1 MPAKKKFGN
10 TLAELLGE
18 KKRTTYSSEQLTNIA
33 FPVGGIGTGCVSLG
47 GWGQLRDWEI
57 FGRPGKGNT
66 FNFSFFS
73 IYAKQDGVEAVARV
87 LQGPVHGPL
96 TGSGNGHHGRA
107 IGAGLP
113 HFRSNTFTGEYPFG
127 RVDLEDRDFPLQASV
142 EAFNPFI
149 PLDDFNSGLPAAI
162 FLIHAKNPGRK
173 KVSAVLYASL
183 ENRVGHPE
191 PGMNVNSIKKDNN
204 VRGIMMTSEK
214 YEASPRFGSMALAT
228 TWQNTSIMTRM
239 QNMQWFDGL
248 TWFWDRVSEGKMLE
262 LNDPTPT
269 KDGET
274 SIGVI
279 SIKFQLKQKESIT
292 IPIIITWHFPYN
304 ASSWSS
310 CTDKSCSGPVWKNY
324 YATKFANAWAVA
336 KYIGRNL
343 DHLEKR
349 SREFQKAFF
358 ESTYPASVLDAA
370 GSQISTLKTPTCLR
384 LEDGTFWAWEG
395 TCDDTGCCAGTCS
408 HVWNYTQAMPYLFPD
423 VERTAREADY
433 KYTLRDKGRM
443 LFRQTL
449 PLGDKVAETMPPAA
463 DGQMGNVLRFYR
475 DWKICGGD
483 NWLKK
488 WWSKVRESLEF
499 AWVHWDADKDGV
511 MEGVQHN
518 TYDIEFYGPNTM
530 MGSLY
535 LAALR
540 AGEEI
545 SNYLGEPEK
554 AKEYRAI
561 FESGRKWIDKNLF
574 NGEWYEQ
581 KVLPRAIETAPKDFS
596 VVINPANIPKE
607 DEFPKYQ
614 YGKGCL
620 SDQLLGQWCAYM
632 YGLGDLFEPEN
643 IKKTAHSIFKYNFKK
658 EFFDYANPQRIYA
671 QDADSGTLLCSWN
684 RGGRPEFPF
693 PYSNE
698 VWTGIEYAVA
708 ALLIYTGYIK
718 EGLLVTKAARD
729 RHDGT
734 RRNPWDEYECGH
746 HYARAMS
753 SYSLLLALSGFQYS
767 APEAHIIF
775 NPKLNAKKF
784 QTFFS
789 VASGWGTYR
798 QTIHDKTLTIKIKI
812 TEGELCLNGVSVVS
826 PLSPCRKRIFITA
839 FQKDKLIKKGYE
851 KSAKS
856 IRIEFD
862 KTIKIT
868 EKTPLCIMITH

>member
-1 MPAKKKFGN
+1 MPAKKK
-10 TLAELLGE
+10 TSDKIRDLLRE
-18 KKRTTYSSEQLTNIA
+18 KKRTIYSGEQLANIA
-33 FPVGGIGTGCVSLG
+33 FPVGGIGTGCVSFG

-73 IYAKQDGVEAVARV
+73 MYAKPEGGQGFARV
-87 LQGPVHGPL
+87 LQGPMHGPL
-96 TGSGNGHHGRA
+96 TGTGSGHYGRA

-113 HFRSNTFTGEYPFG
+113 HFRSNTFAGEYPFG
-127 RVDLEDRDFPLQASV
+127 RVDLQDNDFPLKVSV

-149 PLDDFNSGLPAAI
+149 PLDDYNSGLPAAI
-162 FLIHAKNPGRK
+162 FFIHAKNPGRK

-191 PGMNVNSIKKDNN
+191 PGMNVNSKKKDNN
-204 VRGIMMTSEK
+204 VQGIMMTSEK
-214 YEASPRFGSMALAT
+214 YDASSPKFGSMALAT
-228 TWQNTSIMTRM
+228 TRQNTSIMTRM

-262 LNDPTPT
+262 LNDATPT

-274 SIGVI
+274 NIGVI
-279 SIKFQLKQKESIT
+279 SMKFELKPKESIT
-292 IPIIITWHFPYN
+292 IPIIIAWHFPN
-304 ASSWSS
+304 NPSSWCS

-324 YATKFANAWAVA
+324 YSTKFANAWAVA
-336 KYIGRNL
+336 EYIGKNL
-343 DHLEKR
+343 CMLEKR
-349 SREFQKAFF
+349 SRAFQKGLF

-370 GSQISTLKTPTCLR
+370 VSQISTLKTPTCLR
-384 LEDGTFWAWEG
+384 LEDGTFWGWEG

-408 HVWNYTQAMPYLFPD
+408 HVWNYTQAMPYLFPA

-449 PLGDKVAETMPPAA
+449 PPGDKVAETMPPAA

-475 DWKICGGD
+475 DWKICGDD
-483 NWLKK
+483 NWLRQ
-488 WWSKVRESLEF
+488 WWHKVRESLEF

-545 SNYLGEPEK
+545 SNYLGETEK
-554 AKEYRAI
+554 AKEYREI
-561 FESGRKWIDKNLF
+561 YKRGRKWMDKNLF

-581 KVLPRAIETAPKDFS
+581 KVIPGAIENVPKDFP
-596 VVINPANIPKE
+596 VVINKDNIPKDGE
-607 DEFPKYQ
+607 MPKYQ

-632 YGLGDLFEPEN
+632 FGLGDLFEPKN
-643 IKKTAHSIFKYNFKK
+643 IKKTAQSIFRYNFKE
-658 EFFDYANPQRIYA
+658 EFFHYANPQRIYA
-671 QDADSGTLLCSWN
+671 QDADSGTLLCSWP

-708 ALLIYTGYIK
+708 ALLIYAGYIK

-767 APEAHIIF
+767 APNGHIGF
-775 NPKLNAKKF
+775 EPKLNAEKF
-784 QTFFS
+784 KTFFS
-789 VASGWGTYR
+789 VSSSWGLF
-798 QTIHDKTLTIKIKI
+798 QQIISFKSFVSKINI
-812 TEGELCLNGVSVVS
+812 IEGELL
-826 PLSPCRKRIFITA
+826 L
-839 FQKDKLIKKGYE
+839 
-851 KSAKS
+851 KS
-856 IRIEFD
+856 ISFALPYGLSKVKSVKAINNGKEVALQSSDFNRGCKICFETQIAV
-862 KTIKIT
+862 KENTCLEISIKW
-868 EKTPLCIMITH
+868 